1 MAAARAALEG
11 YEGACAARSVGQL
24 RLGLSLGRDGVLE
37 RERAG
42 REAAGL
48 ERAAIVAGAVVV
60 EALPDNLAAL
70 DNDAAVAMMQ
80 RRLRGLLEAE
90 IHVLVDLH
98 CGKSTVLFE
107 DRGCRM

>member
-1 MAAARAALEG
+1 VLA
-11 YEGACAARSVGQL
+11 
-24 RLGLSLGRDGVLE
+24 SLGGSGSFDSDFRLDATAFSSGNE
-37 RERAG
+37 PAG
-42 REAAGL
+42 RRPVL
-48 ERAAIVAGAVVV
+48 SAIVARAVVV

-107 DRGCRM
+107 DGGCRM